1 MPIHLLMQVNG
12 VLLIAVVVLPLIC
25 LAILYNGHVS
35 RRNAA
40 DYAFSS
46 IDIQLKKR
54 WDLIPRLVE
63 TVKGYAKHEKELFVR
78 VTEARKLAQG
88 SQGEE
93 RFRREGEVSQS
104 LPSIMALA
112 ESYPDLKADQ
122 QFLSLQRNL
131 TEVESQI
138 SASRRAYNA
147 AITDYND
154 GVQMFPSSI
163 VAGVFGFKKREWFQ
177 IESVERNV
185 TDVSI

>member
-1 MPIHLLMQVNG
+1 MPMNLLMQLNG
-12 VLLIAVVVLPLIC
+12 VLLIAVLALPLIC
-25 LAILYNGHVS
+25 LVILYNGHVS

-46 IDIQLKKR
+46 IDVQLKKR
-54 WDLIPRLVE
+54 WDLIPGLVE

-78 VTEARKLAQG
+78 VTEARKQAQAAQG
-88 SQGEE
+88 DE
-93 RFRREGEVSQS
+93 RFRREGEVSQG
-104 LPSIMALA
+104 LPQIMALA
-112 ESYPDLKADQ
+112 EGYPELKADR

-138 SASRRAYNA
+138 SAARRAYNA
-147 AITDYND
+147 AITEYND

-177 IESVERNV
+177 IESVERKVTNV
-185 TDVSI
+185 SV